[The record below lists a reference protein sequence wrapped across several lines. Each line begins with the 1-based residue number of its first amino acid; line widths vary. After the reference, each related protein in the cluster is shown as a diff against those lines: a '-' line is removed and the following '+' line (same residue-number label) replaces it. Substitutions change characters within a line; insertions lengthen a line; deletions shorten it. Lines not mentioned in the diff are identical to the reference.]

1 MIELIDILLRSIMVS
16 GTATILAAL
25 WSIPLS
31 YYIVKTGK
39 LGHVKPLLEAL
50 VGTPTVL
57 IGLLIYMLLCTKCP
71 LGFLNLLYTPTAI
84 IIGQSILV
92 TPLIMAV
99 SIETLNTSYTTYG
112 ELAYTLGADKHQVM
126 NIVLRESAPGIIGGV
141 IMGFSRAIGELGVAL
156 IVGGNIKGYT
166 RVMTTAIA
174 LEVSKGE
181 FENAI
186 ALGLLLLIIVVSIA
200 LTVRYIRGVYQ
211 R

>member
-31 YYIVKTGK
+31 YYIVKTWK

-57 IGLLIYMLLCTKCP
+57 IGLLIYILLCSKCP
-71 LGFLNLLYTPTAI
+71 LGFFDLLDTPIAI

-99 SIETLNTSYTTYG
+99 SIETLNNSYTTYG

-141 IMGFSRAIGELGVAL
+141 IMGFSRAIGELGIAL

-186 ALGLLLLIIVVSIA
+186 ALGLLLLVIVVSIA